1 MPQPTWIGQTIGG
14 RYRIEA
20 LLGQGGMSAVY
31 KGVDPNLRRTVA
43 IKLIHPHLASDPEFV
58 RRFEEE
64 AAAVAALRHPNIIQ
78 VYDFNHDDDTYY
90 MVLEFVEGETLAA
103 RLQHLRTANRRLPLD
118 KALTLMATVSE
129 AVHNAHERG
138 LIHRDLKPANV
149 MIDASGRPVLM
160 DFGLA
165 KIVGGSK
172 QTATGAIMGT
182 PAYISPEQVRGEK
195 PDRRTDIYALGIM
208 LFEMACG
215 QVPFDADSALTLM
228 LKHVNEPPPDI
239 RTLNPGL
246 SEGVAQLIEKA
257 IAKNPAERFQTA
269 HELADSLR
277 EAATTRA
284 VPASTVVSAP
294 PPPLP
299 VTPVSATVRLETSA
313 PPPAVQSKW
322 VWGGLI
328 GLVLLVGTGLGLALL
343 NGLAPA
349 SPGVTPSLPAVAAL
363 TPVTTTPTRPL
374 PTLTVAPPS
383 ATLAASATTAPSATP
398 PPASETPS
406 PSAPPPSATP
416 PPSPTALA
424 ARITAMSVSNGRY
437 MVDFTTVNY
446 VAALPGYHIHLFFD
460 TVPPNQAGVPGAGPW
475 YVHGAGSPVS
485 PYAVSERPANATRM
499 CILVALPNHTI
510 IPESGNC
517 VALP

>member
-31 KGVDPNLRRTVA
+31 RGVDPNLRRAVA

-78 VYDFNHDDDTYY
+78 VYDFNHDADTYY
-90 MVLEFVEGETLAA
+90 MVLEFVEGQTLSA
-103 RLQHLRTANRRLPLD
+103 RLHDLRSAGRRMPLRE
-118 KALTLMATVSE
+118 ALALMATVSE
-129 AVHNAHERG
+129 AVHSAHERG

-149 MIDASGRPVLM
+149 MIDSTGRPVLM

-182 PAYISPEQVRGEK
+182 PAYISPEQVRGDK
-195 PDRRTDIYALGIM
+195 PDPRTDIYALGIM
-208 LFEMACG
+208 LFEMVSG

-239 RTLNPGL
+239 RTLNPDVP
-246 SEGVAQLIEKA
+246 ENVAQLIEKA
-257 IAKNPAERFQTA
+257 IAKNPADRFQTA
-269 HELADSLR
+269 HALAEALR
-277 EAATTRA
+277 EAVTAPPARLA
-284 VPASTVVSAP
+284 ASTGVSAP
-294 PPPLP
+294 
-299 VTPVSATVRLETSA
+299 A
-313 PPPAVQSKW
+313 PTPPA
-322 VWGGLI
+322 
-328 GLVLLVGTGLGLALL
+328 
-343 NGLAPA
+343 P
-349 SPGVTPSLPAVAAL
+349 SPRRALPAVALLGGLAL
-363 TPVTTTPTRPL
+363 VALGAGAGLLWANLPPAAPPPTSTTTPSATVTVLAMAANPTTPAPPT
-374 PTLTVAPPS
+374 PTLTAVPPSVTVAPT
-383 ATLAASATTAPSATP
+383 ATLTETP
-398 PPASETPS
+398 PPPTETP
-406 PSAPPPSATP
+406 APTATP

-424 ARITAMSVSNGRY
+424 ARITNLTVADGRY
-437 MVDFTTVNY
+437 WADFTTVNY
-446 VAALPGYHIHLFFD
+446 VSALPGYHVHFFFD
-460 TVPPNQAGVPGAGPW
+460 TVPPNQAGVPGVGPW

-485 PYAVSERPANATRM
+485 PYRVSERPANANRL

>member
-14 RYRIEA
+14 RYRIES

-31 KGVDPNLRRTVA
+31 RGVDPNLRRTIA

-118 KALTLMATVSE
+118 EALTLMATVSE
-129 AVHNAHERG
+129 AVHNAHERS

-149 MIDASGRPVLM
+149 MLDATGRPVLM

-195 PDRRTDIYALGIM
+195 PDRRTDVYALGIM
-208 LFEMACG
+208 LFEVVSG

-239 RTLNPGL
+239 RTLNPAVP
-246 SEGVAQLIEKA
+246 ERVAQLIEKA
-257 IAKNPAERFQTA
+257 IAKDPADRFQTA
-269 HELADSLR
+269 HALAESLRRAATAPEAAR
-277 EAATTRA
+277 EAAVMIA
-284 VPASTVVSAP
+284 MPVIVPAVSAP
-294 PPPLP
+294 APAPRPQTRPKPPLP
-299 VTPVSATVRLETSA
+299 LRPRQRVQTWPVRSS
-313 PPPAVQSKW
+313 
-322 VWGGLI
+322 
-328 GLVLLVGTGLGLALL
+328 
-343 NGLAPA
+343 
-349 SPGVTPSLPAVAAL
+349 
-363 TPVTTTPTRPL
+363 
-374 PTLTVAPPS
+374 
-383 ATLAASATTAPSATP
+383 
-398 PPASETPS
+398 
-406 PSAPPPSATP
+406 
-416 PPSPTALA
+416 
-424 ARITAMSVSNGRY
+424 
-437 MVDFTTVNY
+437 
-446 VAALPGYHIHLFFD
+446 
-460 TVPPNQAGVPGAGPW
+460 
-475 YVHGAGSPVS
+475 
-485 PYAVSERPANATRM
+485 
-499 CILVALPNHTI
+499 
-510 IPESGNC
+510 SG
-517 VALP
+517 